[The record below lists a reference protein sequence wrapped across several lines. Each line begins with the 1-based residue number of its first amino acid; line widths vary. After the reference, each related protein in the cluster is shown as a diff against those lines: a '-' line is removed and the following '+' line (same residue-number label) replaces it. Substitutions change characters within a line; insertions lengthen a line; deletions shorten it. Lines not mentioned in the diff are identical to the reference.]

1 MGVRGIVRVVRSAK
15 SVPQAWIAMFAGLAI
30 GVVPEA
36 NAAPVSWVSPLSGQW
51 TMPSNWSSSPGLPGP
66 SDDVTIDRPGS
77 LLIDLVGSAQSINS
91 LFTRERVTLSNGAS
105 LSIGTT
111 AQVFSLFTL
120 NNGTLLGGQWS
131 FANNTF
137 SVSPSASNRVSGVT
151 MSGNANIGTASARL
165 AFDNGWTVNG
175 AFTFAGAGSQITST
189 ATQTL
194 GGTGSLSFTGAGTTS
209 QLRMSGGTTLT
220 IGSGFTLRGSSL
232 ELGTLSSGAGAR
244 DIVNQ
249 GTISADGAGTGLLV
263 NSTSL
268 TNNGVLEAVNGGL
281 LSLRGA
287 WSSAGGTLRVN
298 NGTLDLGGTF
308 TTADLNLGSFTRTGG
323 AVRLAGALNNT
334 GATLGLTGA
343 IGSWL
348 VEAGSITGGSV
359 VMDPDQSLIFN
370 DNNNRLTD
378 TSVSGHL
385 DLTANSSRV
394 NISNSALSGTA
405 SLGTGA
411 FIHVETDST
420 WDDFD
425 IAMVGAGGLERR
437 VGMSGGTTLTVGPN
451 SSVVAS
457 GGAIGAVGFGLT
469 GGIGSGTL
477 VNHGLI
483 SADGPGTSLSIPS
496 GVFTNTGTI
505 EAKNG
510 GLTVIGLG
518 QSQFSSQWSSTGI
531 LRVDGGTLAFG
542 GQYSSSVLDGLQRT
556 GGVINL
562 LPGVMDN
569 TGGTLTLDSTTGSL
583 NLNGGRVRGG
593 TLNLSAAG
601 TLTFV
606 PPSFTISDWGTFE
619 QLTINGELSV
629 PTHNARLAVAGG
641 LTLNGT
647 VTLSGDSSSI
657 GFSTS
662 QTLTGGTYVLQGSTS
677 LNLAPGLGTN
687 SNAELTLSP
696 TTTVRGIG
704 FIGQGGGGQ
713 LGYSS
718 GSVVNHGTILAD
730 LAGGELRVAGLD
742 VLNTGTM
749 RALPGG
755 VLTVN
760 GGNGFTNNGRLVV
773 DGGRIN
779 LGESASINIFTGPL
793 GTLEMNSGHVQLGG
807 TLHNQ
812 GRTLS
817 IDTGATFGM
826 SGMSRLIGGTIDI
839 APGGSIDL
847 PFSIQTPATLDGVHV
862 RGELAVQP
870 GQTGLAFRGANSLAG
885 TLRLRGGGFWV
896 PGDEAASI
904 TGGTVLLDDSVSGQ
918 RRIRIGQSGSLTIG
932 AGTIVRGSGGWVGTT
947 EDTIN
952 NAVINQGTIT
962 ADVPGI
968 LNIAPGNFSNSGLLE
983 ARNGGTL
990 SIDSFTN
997 WSNTGTIRPQADAEV
1012 RLGGR
1017 YTTSGLGTVDGTLGR
1032 VRLAGRL
1039 TNTGDSLDLDSSTG
1053 SWHFGSGGG
1062 EALIR
1067 GGTVNIDPSQRLY
1080 VSVGTGNLENVVV
1093 NGTIEIVDG
1102 STLNFVTNSQVNG
1115 TVRSLL
1121 PGGAVTFNGNQTL
1134 TSGTFAF
1141 DGTAAGPRQRF
1152 GPQGVQ
1158 VSANL
1163 TLGAGVVVRGGNLE
1177 IYTAD
1182 FASTSDAA
1190 LTNSGRISSDV
1201 PGSTIFIRTDNFTNF
1216 GTIEAVNG
1224 GLIEFLPPKS
1234 IVSGGER
1241 GVLPITNQ
1249 SNITIDAGSGIELDG
1264 SFAQTGSGT
1273 LLFEL
1278 GGTSVATAS
1287 AIFSVTGP
1295 TSLDGGLSLT
1305 LESALVPQWGQQFNL
1320 FSAASV
1326 VGEFDTIELP
1336 MLTEPTLRWWAEVTE
1351 TDVRAGIRHYAD
1363 LDHDGL
1369 VGLSDIAAITTSWG
1383 LTGTGLLGDID
1394 LDGLVGLSD
1403 IAVIT
1408 NNWGLS
1414 APALAAIPAP
1424 AGVLAFV
1431 FAGSFAAR
1439 RRRN

>member
-1 MGVRGIVRVVRSAK
+1 MGVHGKIRLVDRAN
-15 SVPQAWIAMFAGLAI
+15 SVPHAWIALCAGLAI
-30 GVVPEA
+30 GVVPA
-36 NAAPVSWVSPLSGQW
+36 VNAAPVSWVSPLSGQW
-51 TMPSNWSSSPGLPGP
+51 TMPGNWSSSPGLPGP
-66 SDDVTIDRPGS
+66 SDDVTIDQPGS

-91 LFTRERVTLSNGAS
+91 LLTRERVTLSGGAS
-105 LSIGTT
+105 LSVGTT

-120 NNGTLLGGQWS
+120 NNGSLFGGQWS

-137 SVSPSASNRVSGVT
+137 SVSTSANNRVSGVT
-151 MSGNANIGTASARL
+151 MSGNANIGTGSARL
-165 AFDNGWTVNG
+165 SFDNGWTVNG
-175 AFTFAGAGSQITST
+175 ALTFAGAGAQITST
-189 ATQTL
+189 TTQTL
-194 GGTGSLSFTGAGTTS
+194 GGTGSLAFTGVGPVS
-209 QLRMSGGTTLT
+209 QLRMNGGTTLT
-220 IGSGFTLRGSSL
+220 ISSGFTIRGASL
-232 ELGTLSSGAGAR
+232 EIGTLAAGAGVR
-244 DIVNQ
+244 EILNQ
-249 GTISADGAGTGLLV
+249 GTIRADGDG
-263 NSTSL
+263 S
-268 TNNGVLEAVNGGL
+268 GVLVSGSAMTNTGTLEAINGGL

-298 NGTLDLGGTF
+298 NGTLDLGGSF
-308 TTADLNLGSFTRTGG
+308 TTAGLNLAAFSRTGG
-323 AVRLAGALNNT
+323 TVRHTGSLNNV
-334 GATLGLTGA
+334 GEVLTLNSA
-343 IGSWL
+343 VGSWR
-348 VEAGSITGGSV
+348 VEGGSITGGSV
-359 VMDPDQSLIFN
+359 IIDAGQSLVFN
-370 DNNNRLTD
+370 QSNNNRLMN
-378 TSVSGHL
+378 TSVNGAL
-385 DLTANSSRV
+385 DLSEGSARV
-394 NISNSALSGTA
+394 YVSDSVLSGTA
-405 SLGTGA
+405 ILGQGS
-411 FIHVETDST
+411 FIHSETDHT
-420 WDDFD
+420 WNGLDV
-425 IAMVGAGGLERR
+425 AMVGSGGAERR
-437 VGMSGGTTLTVGPN
+437 LGMSGGTTLTLGAD
-451 SSVVAS
+451 SSVTAS

-483 SADGPGTSLSIPS
+483 SADGPGTSLSIPA

-510 GLTVIGLG
+510 GLTVVGIS

-542 GQYSSSVLDGLQRT
+542 GQYSSAVLDGLQRT
-556 GGVINL
+556 GGLINL

-569 TGGTLTLDSTTGSL
+569 TGRTLSLDATTGSL
-583 NLNGGRVRGG
+583 NMNGGRIRGG

-779 LGESASINIFTGPL
+779 LGESSSTNIFTGPM

-817 IDTGATFGM
+817 IGTSATFGM
-826 SGMSRLIGGTIDI
+826 GATSRIIGGTIDI
-839 APGGSIDL
+839 APGAAISFGTGGGGGPYLEGVAIRGNITLQGDQGQLALYGDNS
-847 PFSIQTPATLDGVHV
+847 LDGMITV
-862 RGELAVQP
+862 RGRGFRVP
-870 GQTGLAFRGANSLAG
+870 GGGQT
-885 TLRLRGGGFWV
+885 
-896 PGDEAASI
+896 SI
-904 TGGTVLLDDSVSGQ
+904 NGGTIRFDGSVSGD
-918 RRIRIGQSGSLTIG
+918 RYIEVGPSATLTFGPSTLIRG
-932 AGTIVRGSGGWVGTT
+932 ARGWVGTT
-947 EDTIN
+947 AGAIDN
-952 NAVINQGTIT
+952 LVVNQGIISADEPGLLTIG
-962 ADVPGI
+962 PGI
-968 LNIAPGNFSNSGLLE
+968 FSNTGLLE
-983 ARNGGTL
+983 ARNGSTL
-990 SIDSFTN
+990 IIDSFTN
-997 WSNTGTIRPQADAEV
+997 WSNTGVIRPQAGSEV
-1012 RLGGR
+1012 WLGGR
-1017 YTTSGLGTVDGTLGR
+1017 YTTAGIGTVDASLGTVRLQGTLN
-1032 VRLAGRL
+1032 
-1039 TNTGDSLDLDSSTG
+1039 NTGATLEIDQNRSAWL
-1053 SWHFGSGGG
+1053 FGPMV
-1062 EALIR
+1062 LR
-1067 GGTVNIDPSQRLY
+1067 GGTVNVAPSELMR
-1080 VSVGTGNLENVVV
+1080 VRAGNVQLDNVLV
-1093 NGTIEIVDG
+1093 NGVIELGEPGASVNLTNGARVNG
-1102 STLNFVTNSQVNG
+1102 SVRSTAPATALNFIGDQVID
-1115 TVRSLL
+1115 
-1121 PGGAVTFNGNQTL
+1121 A
-1134 TSGTFAF
+1134 GTFEF
-1141 DGTAAGPRQRF
+1141 DGIGSGGYQRIGPF
-1152 GPQGVQ
+1152 GFQT
-1158 VSANL
+1158 SANL
-1163 TLGAGVVVRGGNLE
+1163 VLGEDVLVRGGNLQV
-1177 IYTAD
+1177 YTSNYS
-1182 FASTSDAA
+1182 FAPPSII
-1190 LTNSGRISSDV
+1190 TNYGRISADI
-1201 PGSTIFIRTDNFTNF
+1201 PGSTISIRTDNFTNF

-1234 IVSGGER
+1234 LVSGGER

-1249 SNITIDAGSGIELDG
+1249 SIIAIESGSGIELDG
-1264 SFAQTGSGT
+1264 SFAQTASGT
-1273 LLFEL
+1273 LTFEL
-1278 GGTSVATAS
+1278 GQSSVSTAS

-1295 TSLDGGLSLT
+1295 ASLDGGLSLT
-1305 LESALVPQWGQQFNL
+1305 LDSGLVPQWGQQFNL

-1326 VGEFDTIELP
+1326 IGDFDMIELP
-1336 MLTEPTLRWWAEVTE
+1336 MLAEPTLRWWAEVTE

-1403 IAVIT
+1403 IAVVT
-1408 NNWGLS
+1408 SNWGLS
-1414 APALAAIPAP
+1414 APALVAIPAP

-1439 RRRN
+1439 RRRE